1 MSIRVLVGQYSKK
14 GKKDSLFKKT
24 NTLNFIVITKLQS
37 DLK

>member
-14 GKKDSLFKKT
+14 GKKDSLIKNT
-24 NTLNFIVITKLQS
+24 NTLKLQS

>member
-1 MSIRVLVGQYSKK
+1 MSIRVFVGQYSKK

-24 NTLNFIVITKLQS
+24 NTLNVIVITKLQS

>member
-14 GKKDSLFKKT
+14 GKKGSLIKNT